1 MTDIRR
7 WGDDQQFLAAPM
19 RADRTEKGLIIPKVS
34 LLWMTPD
41 PLGANAAM
49 GRMYKGIPTYSM
61 ADITDEERR
70 QFWADS
76 QATHLKA
83 PLESIK
89 LHFFIEGVTRSFTHQ
104 MVRQRTAV
112 YAQESMR
119 FAVKENMADE
129 VSMPPSIASLAE
141 DHPAR
146 VIWNSAIE
154 DVSAAYNAL
163 VDAGI
168 PSEDARGLAPH
179 AVTTRLNYVT
189 DLRNLSD
196 HAGNRLCTQAQFE
209 WRIVFLGIVDAI
221 RNYTPDFSWI
231 TNDNA
236 RTIALQEWE
245 WRMAWQF
252 RMIAD
257 SSIFRPVCYQ
267 LGHCPFKASFDRACS
282 IRERV
287 DVRAAVGST
296 DSEKWHKPMLGAPWN
311 PDYRDDGIR
320 NEEWLTDPS
329 AARLVGGSGH

>member
-1 MTDIRR
+1 MTTEIRR
-7 WGDDQQFLAAPM
+7 WGDDQQFLAAPIE
-19 RADRTEKGLIIPKVS
+19 ADRTESGLIIPKVT

-70 QFWADS
+70 QFWEDS

-119 FAVKENMADE
+119 FAVKEHMADE
-129 VSMPPSIASLAE
+129 VSMPPSIAGLAE

-146 VIWNSAIE
+146 RIWDEAI
-154 DVSAAYNAL
+154 DNVSVAYNML

-209 WRIVFLGIVDAI
+209 WRIVFLGIVQAI
-221 RNYTPDFSWI
+221 RSYTPDFSWAA
-231 TNDNA
+231 DPGLKA
-236 RTIALQEWE
+236 V
-245 WRMAWQF
+245 WRNKMAWQF
-252 RMIAD
+252 EAIAD
-257 SSIFRPVCYQ
+257 SAIFRPVCYQ

-282 IRERV
+282 IRDRV
-287 DVRAAVGST
+287 DAFAAAGVPSYGWVHDVGVPQP
-296 DSEKWHKPMLGAPWN
+296 HGAGSKIIKAIHN
-311 PDYRDDGIR
+311 Y
-320 NEEWLTDPS
+320 EWLEDPA
-329 AARLVGGSGH
+329 AARLVGRGGHD